1 MRVPGEITFLCL
13 LMFFIVS
20 MDPTDP
26 VKWHTAANAGAALM
40 CGILSL
46 ITKINQARG
55 KKHLISGRSGS
66 LMDVI

>member
-1 MRVPGEITFLCL
+1 
-13 LMFFIVS
+13 
-20 MDPTDP
+20 MDPKDP
-26 VKWHTAANAGAALM
+26 VKWHTMANASAALV
-40 CGILSL
+40 CGILAL

>member
-1 MRVPGEITFLCL
+1 MRAPGEITFMCL
-13 LMFFIVS
+13 IMFFVVS
-20 MDPTDP
+20 MDPKDP
-26 VKWHTAANAGAALM
+26 VKWHTMANASAALA
-40 CGILSL
+40 CGILAL